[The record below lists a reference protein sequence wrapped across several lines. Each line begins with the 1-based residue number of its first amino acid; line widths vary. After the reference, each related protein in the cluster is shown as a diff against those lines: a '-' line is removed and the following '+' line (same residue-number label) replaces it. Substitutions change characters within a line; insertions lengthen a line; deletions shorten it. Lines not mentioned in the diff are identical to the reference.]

1 MKTEQGSCID
11 ILNVA
16 NGRTAVRL
24 PLKNDLSLIKL
35 DLGAFKLRVHVHTKT
50 DVQATLDGKEVL
62 HQLVQPGIH
71 VFDKDDS
78 GKPLEFVRSDVGV
91 EEFKAARAVPH
102 KVDPDLADLNLDED
116 SIFTQDGR
124 NRFEQPFRGSTGRL
138 DLVLTYVVEDTG
150 KDYEKGK
157 ESFAFQFNPGEDHF
171 KAVAANVHLYTATKD
186 PDAGATPSIC
196 GCCNHK

>member
-1 MKTEQGSCID
+1 MFI
-11 ILNVA
+11 
-16 NGRTAVRL
+16 
-24 PLKNDLSLIKL
+24 
-35 DLGAFKLRVHVHTKT
+35 TKT

-78 GKPLEFVRSDVGV
+78 GKPLESFARTWAWKSQGG
-91 EEFKAARAVPH
+91 AARFLTRSIQTLRTSTP
-102 KVDPDLADLNLDED
+102 LDED

-124 NRFEQPFRGSTGRL
+124 QPFRAAFPRL
-138 DLVLTYVVEDTG
+138 HRTFDLVLTYVVEDTG